1 VLILAVVF
9 LLPIGSAVINYLHIG
24 IAGKV
29 LINILRYGLAL
40 AMLFAIVAMIYYFGP
55 CVKQKWHAVTPGAIF
70 TVAVW
75 ILMGLGFGYYVQNFG
90 NFNKTYGALGG
101 AIAMLLFFY
110 IDAVVLLIGAEVNS
124 VIDYEILQVEP
135 GTRDL
140 AAAADKQEAE
150 KQGSPGAG
158 NEGVTPEPRPAW
170 EPIPARPSARPV
182 RKAAIV
188 AGSLFALRL
197 AWRTFWSMQAKA
209 RARKEREARERSWWR
224 RWAMG

>member
-1 VLILAVVF
+1 
-9 LLPIGSAVINYLHIG
+9 
-24 IAGKV
+24 
-29 LINILRYGLAL
+29 
-40 AMLFAIVAMIYYFGP
+40 MIYYFGP
-55 CVKQKWHAVTPGAIF
+55 CIKQKWHAVTPGAIF

-75 ILMGLGFGYYVQNFG
+75 ILMGVGFGYYVQNFG

-124 VIDYEILQVEP
+124 VIDFEVLQVQP

-140 AAAADKQEAE
+140 AAAAVKQEAE

-158 NEGVTPEPRPAW
+158 NEGVKPDVPAW
-170 EPIPARPSARPV
+170 EPLPPRPAGTPV
-182 RKAAIV
+182 RKAAIF
-188 AGSLFALRL
+188 AGGFFALRW

-209 RARKEREARERSWWR
+209 RARKEREARQKSWWR
-224 RWAMG
+224 RLAAG